1 MALGTTL
8 SKSLSSLTAAR
19 HGCRIVLTCTCKEQ
33 LLKDCVWKFCLHK
46 LQYITLSVSDES
58 RYHFLDSH
66 WLRTKAC
73 LQRRF

>member
-46 LQYITLSVSDES
+46 LQYI
-58 RYHFLDSH
+58 RCQFLTNH
-66 WLRTKAC
+66 GIIFWILIG
-73 LQRRF
+73 